1 MQNEDVYTEVRK
13 LAVKVAGDKK
23 DHFGRPAID
32 RWIDVSNT
40 EGLDP
45 VAVLIAMAVNET
57 SLELSDF
64 AHLMPMLEER
74 QYELLNNL
82 VRKSGESYDDYIRYI
97 AGYTRRT
104 ADTNPLK
111 TILADL
117 KWAMDLST
125 CVRLSKDTL
134 NFLFTLHQTYQ
145 SLVKVY
151 EMYEGFDE

>member
-13 LAVKVAGDKK
+13 LAVKAAGDKK

-57 SLELSDF
+57 DLELSDF
-64 AHLMPMLEER
+64 DHLMLEER
-74 QYELLNNL
+74 QYELLNIL

-104 ADTNPLK
+104 ADTKPLK
-111 TILADL
+111 AVLADL
-117 KWAMDLST
+117 KWVMDLST
-125 CVRLSKDTL
+125 CVRLSKGDL

-145 SLVKVY
+145 PLVKVY

>member
-64 AHLMPMLEER
+64 THLMPMLEER

-104 ADTNPLK
+104 ADTKPLK
-111 TILADL
+111 AILADL
-117 KWAMDLST
+117 KWGMDLST
-125 CVRLSKDTL
+125 CIRLSKDDL
-134 NFLFTLHQTYQ
+134 DYFFTLHQTYQ
-145 SLVKVY
+145 TLVKVY